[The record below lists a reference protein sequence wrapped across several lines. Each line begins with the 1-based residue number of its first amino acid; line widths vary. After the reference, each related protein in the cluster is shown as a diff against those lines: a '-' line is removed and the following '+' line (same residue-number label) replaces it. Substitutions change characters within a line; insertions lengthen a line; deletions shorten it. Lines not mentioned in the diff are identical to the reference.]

1 MKYWHYITGFVK
13 EPKFIAR
20 MNMQS
25 AKLELIRKIA
35 DIQSEELMEK
45 VRRFIEEAEREMAA
59 SGKAPS
65 LSPEETELLLKIN
78 EGLPEEVQLRYNELL
93 AKLSQETITGPE
105 HQELLQL
112 IPKVEAKGVERL
124 KYLVQLAQL
133 WNASVEEVMDRLGIK
148 PPPVVHG

>member
-1 MKYWHYITGFVK
+1 
-13 EPKFIAR
+13 

>member
-1 MKYWHYITGFVK
+1 MKYWLYITGFVK

-35 DIQSEELMEK
+35 DIQSEELMER

>member
-1 MKYWHYITGFVK
+1 
-13 EPKFIAR
+13 

-35 DIQSEELMEK
+35 DIQSEELMER

-65 LSPEETELLLKIN
+65 LSREETALLLKIN

-93 AKLSQETITGPE
+93 AKLSQETITEPE